1 MKVGWKETGVND
13 IRRHSNHENNYL
25 GCNETSSWQWFACR

>member
-1 MKVGWKETGVND
+1 MKVEWKETGVDD
-13 IRRHSNHENNYL
+13 IRHSNYENNYL